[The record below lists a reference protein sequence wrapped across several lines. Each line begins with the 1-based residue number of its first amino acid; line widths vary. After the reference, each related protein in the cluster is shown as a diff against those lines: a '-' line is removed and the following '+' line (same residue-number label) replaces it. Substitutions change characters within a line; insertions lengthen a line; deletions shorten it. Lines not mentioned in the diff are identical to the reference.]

1 MSDILIDNKNV
12 YNFELKFLSI
22 FSIFKK
28 IIILLFLI
36 GFFENKPKIFLELNF
51 VVKLILGIFLVY
63 RFNKYRNNPI
73 KFTELDRK
81 ICSSAG
87 SYIIFIAFADYIN
100 AFMDEIRE
108 HIIKFTGPFVTNI
121 KSKLKEY
128 TNTFYI
134 GE

>member
-1 MSDILIDNKNV
+1 MRDILIDNKDI
-12 YNFELKFLSI
+12 YNFEMSFLRI

-28 IIILLFLI
+28 IIIILFLI

-51 VVKLILGIFLVY
+51 VVKLILGVFLVY
-63 RFNKYRNNPI
+63 RFNKYRNYPI

-100 AFMDEIRE
+100 AFMDEIRSY
-108 HIIKFTGPFVTNI
+108 IIKFTGPFVNYG
-121 KSKLKEY
+121 KNKLEEY
-128 TNTFYI
+128 TKYLSF
-134 GE
+134 